1 MTASDAPQFY
11 HVRGMKLAYWTFGD
25 PAGRPLLCLHG
36 FLDHGASFRFMAEH
50 LPDFFVVAPDMRGH
64 GHSDWVGA
72 GGYYHFYDYYDD
84 CRALVAEL
92 GWKHFDL
99 LGHSMGGSISTAL
112 AALSPEHVTSLVL
125 LEGMGPPFSD
135 LTQSVSRLE
144 RWSNQLRKPM
154 FEASPADRRN
164 RRKVIASVDDAARRL
179 QAVNPRLSAERALAF
194 AQRLTEPMDSGVAW
208 RYDPLNR
215 TPSAKPFIK
224 EEAEAI
230 WRGIRAPV
238 LSVFGADTA
247 WKPADLDAR
256 HACLARVI
264 THSIPD
270 AGHNLHHD
278 RPDTVAQ
285 LVHSWSDKP
294 GHPI

>member
-1 MTASDAPQFY
+1 MNIEAPQY
-11 HVRGMKLAYWTFGD
+11 YSVRGMKLAYWTYGD
-25 PAGRPLLCLHG
+25 PAGRPLLCVHG

-64 GHSDWVGA
+64 GYSDWVGA

-84 CRALVAEL
+84 CRTLMAEL
-92 GWKHFDL
+92 GWSRFDL

-112 AALSPEHVTSLVL
+112 AALSPDQVSSLVL

-154 FEASPADRRN
+154 FAASPEDRRSQ
-164 RRKVIASVDDAARRL
+164 RRVMEGIDDAARRL
-179 QAVNPRLSAERALAF
+179 RAVNPRLSIERAITF
-194 AQRLTEPMDSGVAW
+194 AECLTEPSGSGVAW

-215 TPSAKPFIK
+215 TPPAKPFIR
-224 EEAEAI
+224 EEAESI
-230 WRGIRAPV
+230 WRGIQAPV
-238 LSVFGADTA
+238 LSVFGAETG
-247 WKPADLDAR
+247 WKPADLEAR
-256 HACLARVI
+256 HACLPRVI
-264 THSIPD
+264 THIISE

-285 LVHSWSDKP
+285 LVRAWSDKP
-294 GHPI
+294 GQSF